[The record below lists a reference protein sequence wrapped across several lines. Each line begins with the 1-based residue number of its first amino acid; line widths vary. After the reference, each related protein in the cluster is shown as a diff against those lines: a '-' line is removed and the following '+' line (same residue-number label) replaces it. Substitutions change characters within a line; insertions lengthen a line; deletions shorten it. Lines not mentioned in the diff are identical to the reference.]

1 MFFLIYEKLDKKPM
15 QVRYKFVVV
24 ALIVGLGCV
33 TPVLAQPNV
42 VKWISRFWQRDKKPL
57 GARSALCSVS
67 PGLDGKYQISHDR
80 PLFLW
85 QNGDA
90 IEVNLR
96 KRGAK
101 QLLWSLKPK
110 VGDRLMVAP
119 ELLQPG
125 MYQWQVVG
133 VESEGSDRTDWKN
146 FKVVRDEKLGQ
157 ELQAFESKLPKSYSA
172 EERALQRAD
181 FFADRELGSDVLQA
195 LFAVEKPSMEFVQER
210 QAYLKKL
217 CP

>member
-1 MFFLIYEKLDKKPM
+1 M
-15 QVRYKFVVV
+15 QVKHKLV
-24 ALIVGLGCV
+24 AVLFIVGLFYV
-33 TPVLAQPNV
+33 TPAIAQPNV
-42 VKWISRFWQRDKKPL
+42 VTWISRFWQRDKKPL

-67 PGLDGKYQISHDR
+67 PGLDGKYQVWHDR

-110 VGDRLMVAP
+110 GGDRSMVAP
-119 ELLQPG
+119 EVLPSGL
-125 MYQWQVVG
+125 YQWQVVS
-133 VESEGSDRTDWKN
+133 VDSEVSDRTVWTT
-146 FKVVRDEKLGQ
+146 FEVVREEKMVQ
-157 ELQAFESKLPKSYSA
+157 ELQVFESKLPRGYSA
-172 EERALQRAD
+172 EEKALQRAE
-181 FFADRELGSDVLQA
+181 FFGDRGLWSDVLQV
-195 LFAVEKPSMEFVQER
+195 LFAVEEPSAAFVQER

>member
-1 MFFLIYEKLDKKPM
+1 M
-15 QVRYKFVVV
+15 QVKHKLVV
-24 ALIVGLGCV
+24 ALLVVGFFYIP
-33 TPVLAQPNV
+33 PVNAQPNV
-42 VKWISRFWQRDKKPL
+42 VTWISRFWQRERKAL
-57 GARSALCSVS
+57 GARSSLCSLS
-67 PGLDGKYQISHDR
+67 PGLDGKYQIWHDR

-96 KRGAK
+96 KRGSK

-110 VGDRLMVAP
+110 AGDRSVLAP
-119 ELLQPG
+119 DLLPSG
-125 MYQWQVVG
+125 LYQWQVVG
-133 VESEGSDRTDWKN
+133 VDSEVSDRSVWTS
-146 FKVVRDEKLGQ
+146 FKVEREGNITSA
-157 ELQAFESKLPKSYSA
+157 LQAFESKLPRNYSA

-181 FFADRELGSDVLQA
+181 FFADRGLGSDVLQV
-195 LFAVEKPSMEFVQER
+195 LFSVEKPSGEFVQER

>member
-1 MFFLIYEKLDKKPM
+1 M
-15 QVRYKFVVV
+15 QVRYKLAAVLLILGFFYV
-24 ALIVGLGCV
+24 APAI
-33 TPVLAQPNV
+33 AQPNV
-42 VKWISRFWQRDKKPL
+42 VTWISRFWSRDKKPL
-57 GARSALCSVS
+57 GARSALCPLS
-67 PGLDGKYQISHDR
+67 PGLDGKYQVWHNR

-110 VGDRLMVAP
+110 GGDRSLVAP
-119 ELLQPG
+119 EVLQSG
-125 MYQWQVVG
+125 LYQWQVVG
-133 VESEGSDRTDWKN
+133 VDSEVSDRTVWTT
-146 FKVVRDEKLGQ
+146 FEVAREEKLAQ
-157 ELQAFESKLPKSYSA
+157 ELQAFESKLPKSHSA

-181 FFADRELGSDVLQA
+181 FFVDQGRGSDVLQV
-195 LFAVEKPSMEFVQER
+195 LFAVEKPSVEFVQER